1 MQYKA
6 ILFDLD
12 GTLLPMDYDEFSKGY
27 FHLLSKVVAPYGYEK
42 EPFLSAM
49 MKGVGSMVKN
59 NGEVSNCDRFWE
71 TFSSLLN
78 PEIYDLIP
86 LFDEF
91 YETEFHKTSALTRP
105 NPLAKDAIRLAEEKA
120 EALVLA
126 TNPLFPISAVTA
138 RLGWVGLSPED
149 FDLVTDY
156 ESCAFCKPNPAY
168 FTEITETLNVAPED
182 CLMVGNNVVED
193 ILPAQKLGMKTFLVT
208 DCLIADVP
216 IPEGPQGTFDELIQ
230 FLISI

>member
-49 MKGVGSMVKN
+49 MQGVASMVKN
-59 NGEVSNCDRFWE
+59 NGEVPNCDRFWE
-71 TFSSLLN
+71 TFSGLLDTK
-78 PEIYDLIP
+78 IYDLIP
-86 LFDEF
+86 VFDDF
-91 YETEFHKTSALTRP
+91 YETDFNKTASLTQP
-105 NPLAKDAIRLAEEKA
+105 NPLAKEAVRIAGEKA
-120 EALVLA
+120 EAVVLA
-126 TNPLFPISAVTA
+126 TNPLFPISAVTS
-138 RLGWVGLSPED
+138 RLSWLGLIPED

-156 ESCAFCKPNPAY
+156 ENSAFCKPNPAY
-168 FTEITETLNVAPED
+168 FVEITETLNIAPED

-193 ILPAQKLGMKTFLVT
+193 ILPAQKLGLGTFLVT
-208 DCLIADVP
+208 DCLIAEAPLPDC
-216 IPEGPQGTFDELIQ
+216 PQGSFSDLIQ
-230 FLISI
+230 FLKSL

>member
-49 MKGVGSMVKN
+49 MQGVASMVKN
-59 NGEVSNCDRFWE
+59 NGEVPNCDRFWE
-71 TFSSLLN
+71 TFSGLLD
-78 PEIYDLIP
+78 PEIYNLIP
-86 LFDEF
+86 VFDDF
-91 YETEFHKTSALTRP
+91 YETDFNKTASLTQP
-105 NPLAKDAIRLAEEKA
+105 NPLAKEAVRIAGEKA
-120 EALVLA
+120 EAVVLA
-126 TNPLFPISAVTA
+126 TNPLFPISAVTS
-138 RLGWVGLSPED
+138 RLSWLGLMPED

-156 ESCAFCKPNPAY
+156 ENSAFCKPNPAY
-168 FTEITETLNVAPED
+168 FVEITETLNIAPED

-193 ILPAQKLGMKTFLVT
+193 ILPAQKLGLGTFLVT
-208 DCLIADVP
+208 DCLIAEAP
-216 IPEGPQGTFDELIQ
+216 LPHCPQGSFSDLIQ
-230 FLISI
+230 FLKSL